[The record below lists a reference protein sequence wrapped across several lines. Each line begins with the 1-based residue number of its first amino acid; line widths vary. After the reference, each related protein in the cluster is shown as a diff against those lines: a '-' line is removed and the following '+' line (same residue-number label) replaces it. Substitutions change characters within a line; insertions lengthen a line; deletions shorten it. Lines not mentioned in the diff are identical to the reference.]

1 MKIELDNV
9 RKIYRTGKS
18 VSVTALNGVSLVI
31 EQGEYLSFCGVSGS
45 GKTTLLNLI
54 GCLDLP
60 TEGQVLLDGSNTS
73 EMKDSER
80 AIIRNSKIGFVF
92 QDYALIPYRTVYEN
106 LIVPAYFS
114 NMPRKSFKT
123 MVEKV
128 LEEVGMKEYM
138 KRQIS
143 SLSGGQKQRIAIAR
157 ALMLNPD
164 VILADEPS
172 GALDSDNKKELIKL
186 FRQINESGKTVI
198 IVTHD
203 NELANSTKKVIRL
216 VDGKIKDGIAN

>member
-1 MKIELDNV
+1 MIIELDNV
-9 RKIYRTGKS
+9 RKIYRTGKC
-18 VSVTALNGVSLVI
+18 VSATALDGVSLVI
-31 EQGEYLSFCGVSGS
+31 EQGEYVSFCGVSGS

-60 TEGQVLLDGSNTS
+60 SEGQVLLDGRNTS

-80 AIIRNSKIGFVF
+80 ANIRNSKIGFVF

-114 NMPRKSFKT
+114 SMPRKNFKIKA
-123 MVEKV
+123 EKV
-128 LEEVGMKEYM
+128 LEKVGMKEYL
-138 KRQIS
+138 KRPIS
-143 SLSGGQKQRIAIAR
+143 SLSGGQKQRVAIAR
-157 ALMLNPD
+157 ALMLDPD

-172 GALDSDNKKELIKL
+172 GALDSGNKKELIDL
-186 FRQINESGKTVI
+186 FRQINETGKTVI

-203 NELANSTKKVIRL
+203 NELANSTNKIIKLI
-216 VDGKIKDGIAN
+216 DGKITEMTVN

>member
-31 EQGEYLSFCGVSGS
+31 GQGEYLSFCGVSGS

-54 GCLDLP
+54 GCLDIP
-60 TEGQVLLDGSNTS
+60 TEGQVLLDGRNTS

-203 NELANSTKKVIRL
+203 NELANSTNKVIRL
-216 VDGKIKDGIAN
+216 VDGKIKYGIAN